1 MNRGNVESTKYVVK
15 LPLCSGMVNIP
26 CSIYSRARLTF
37 CLPFKTNV
45 HENTTLLPTF
55 LPVCKLYQGG

>member
-1 MNRGNVESTKYVVK
+1 MNRGDVESTKYVVK

-37 CLPFKTNV
+37 CFAV
-45 HENTTLLPTF
+45 
-55 LPVCKLYQGG
+55 